1 MFKTSTQTEIEASKT
16 VDIAES
22 VITNAFNAWWK
33 GNTRKVENRSRD
45 IQGGNDHVTII
56 EQSISCFSGSI
67 DRWFL
72 VFLSLW
78 SSRLTVHHDIYT
90 LLSLTNTFST
100 CPSIK
105 HNIPHCS
112 FLHHICVPE
121 DTYSRSLPVRAHL
134 RLEIRPR
141 GLTYH
146 PSIFFSGPQSLAL
159 RLPCLPHHHH
169 P

>member
-1 MFKTSTQTEIEASKT
+1 MLWGRMCALFCLQITSCSSIEEIQMFKTSTQTVIEASKT

-56 EQSISCFSGSI
+56 EHSISCFSGSI

-112 FLHHICVPE
+112 FCITFAFLKILIH
-121 DTYSRSLPVRAHL
+121 VRFPFA
-134 RLEIRPR
+134 P
-141 GLTYH
+141 
-146 PSIFFSGPQSLAL
+146 IFA
-159 RLPCLPHHHH
+159 
-169 P
+169 